1 MAKIKLTKANIDSL
15 QTGAKDTVYWD
26 GALAGFGLKVTP
38 RGRKVFFVLY
48 RTRDGSAR
56 LRKYTIGP
64 YGIVTPAIARAT
76 AQRVL
81 AARQEG
87 RDPAGEKR
95 QARIKST
102 LVVLDTVV
110 ESYLQRFA
118 SRNRSVGETKRILNR
133 EILRAWS
140 GRSIHG
146 ITKQEVICLLDSIVD
161 RGSPATANRTYK
173 ALGALFN
180 WCIERS
186 LLEKSPCA
194 GMSKPAPEKA
204 RDRVL
209 SDGELIAIIKAA
221 RARGFPYGSLVE
233 FLILTGQ
240 RRGEVAGLEWDE
252 INLPIGI
259 WTLPANRSKNG
270 RSHIVHLSPE
280 ALAVLEVVPYRS
292 GFVFGLGGA
301 RPFSNFVISKEKLD
315 ELSSVTNWVIHDLR
329 RTVVTGM
336 AALGVAPHVAD
347 RVLNHQT
354 GTISGV
360 AAVYQRHE
368 FLVERKEAL
377 LAWGQH
383 VLDLM
388 RPTGPLKAIAA

>member
-15 QTGAKDTVYWD
+15 RAGVKDTVYWD
-26 GALAGFGLKVTP
+26 DALAGFGLKVTP
-38 RGRKVFFVLY
+38 SGRKVFFVLY

-64 YGIVTPAIARAT
+64 YGTVTPAIARAT

-95 QARIKST
+95 QARIKNT
-102 LVVLDTVV
+102 LDVLDRVV
-110 ESYLQRFA
+110 DSYLLRFA
-118 SRNRSVGETKRILNR
+118 SRNRSAGETKRLLKR
-133 EILRAWS
+133 EVLSVWS
-140 GRSIHG
+140 GRSIHS
-146 ITKQEVICLLDSIVD
+146 ITKQDVISLLDQIVD
-161 RGSPATANRTYK
+161 RGSPGTANRTFK
-173 ALGALFN
+173 TLRALFN
-180 WCIERS
+180 RCIERS
-186 LLEKSPCA
+186 LIEKSPCA
-194 GMSKPAPEKA
+194 GLSKPAPEKA
-204 RDRVL
+204 RDRFL
-209 SDGELIAIIKAA
+209 SDEELVAVIKAA
-221 RARGFPYGSLVE
+221 RALSFPYGSMVE
-233 FLILTGQ
+233 FLILTAQ
-240 RRGEVAGLEWDE
+240 RRGEVAGLVWDE
-252 INLPIGI
+252 IDLVTAI

-280 ALAVLEVVPYRS
+280 ALAVLKAVPHRS

-301 RPFSNFVISKEKLD
+301 RPFSNFVDSKEKLD
-315 ELSSVTNWVIHDLR
+315 ELSSVTDWVIHDLR

-347 RVLNHQT
+347 KVLNHQT

-383 VLDLM
+383 LRKKMSGGGVSAL
-388 RPTGPLKAIAA
+388 AA